1 MSQSDQQKLFDKL
14 IECRHQNTIVLG
26 LTYPQASTQAAL
38 SESMVVDSVT
48 AKASRVTQY
57 HSADPRSRSE
67 TTQRVKLLSA
77 LSQSPCCQEYRRT
90 SLGSLAVS
98 TTKGPWRLSDVNVQY
113 DFCTR

>member
-1 MSQSDQQKLFDKL
+1 MSLSDQQKLFDKL

-26 LTYPQASTQAAL
+26 LTYSQASTQAAL
-38 SESMVVDSVT
+38 SESMVVDFVT

-57 HSADPRSRSE
+57 HSADPRE
-67 TTQRVKLLSA
+67 TTQRVKLFSA
-77 LSQSPCCQEYRRT
+77 LFQSPCCQEYRRT